1 MNTSNIVAA
10 GKMLAIAL
18 ILIGIVVCVTT
29 FLYSDEKLEALDQ
42 TTKHK
47 LFYSNIVSGLS
58 SIALIMMLP
67 RAPRNRVL
75 ANPILIIGIF
85 VLLAGVVPFCIIPRN
100 PLTWIMVFECIPMFI
115 TTLCLPSKGE
125 AAVATIWGRSE

>member
-29 FLYSDEKLEALDQ
+29 FLYSDEKLETLDQ
-42 TTKHK
+42 TTIHE
-47 LFYSNIVSGLS
+47 LFYSNIVSGLAILFS

-85 VLLAGVVPFCIIPRN
+85 VLLAGVVPFCIMPRN
-100 PLTWIMVFECIPMFI
+100 PFTWIMALVCIPMFI
-115 TTLCLPSKGE
+115 TTLCLKINLSKN
-125 AAVATIWGRSE
+125 